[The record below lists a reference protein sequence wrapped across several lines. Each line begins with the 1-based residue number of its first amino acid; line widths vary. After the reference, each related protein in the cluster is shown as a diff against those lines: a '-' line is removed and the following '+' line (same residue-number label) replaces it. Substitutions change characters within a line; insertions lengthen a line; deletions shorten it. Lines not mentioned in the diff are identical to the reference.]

1 MRYGLI
7 GLFGALALVSAMA
20 TAGCGGGDDA
30 GTAAG
35 GGGTAG
41 SGGSGGG
48 DSFTTV
54 ASTAML
60 SALPPAD
67 AMKLCDDTYAYF
79 RTAISTEAACKWK
92 GLSFATSSSAPTEE
106 QLRANCTEKE
116 MQCLADPATA
126 LGTNPGCS
134 PFPGNCTTT
143 VGEYSACV
151 RDEVAF
157 FNQTVSTLPSCAT
170 LTAVGTQAVSAALSS
185 APPASCTFSGCSSLF
200 PPNPLF

>member
-1 MRYGLI
+1 MKYPLI
-7 GLFGALALVSAMA
+7 GLFGAMALISAMA

-30 GTAAG
+30 ETAAG

-41 SGGSGGG
+41 AGGG
-48 DSFTTV
+48 GASFTTV
-54 ASTAML
+54 AGTAVLSTLA
-60 SALPPAD
+60 PPD

-92 GLSFATSSSAPTEE
+92 GLSFATSSSAPNEE

-134 PFPGNCTTT
+134 LPSNCTTT
-143 VGEYSACV
+143 VAEYSTCV

-157 FNQTVSTLPSCAT
+157 FNQTVASMPSCAMFT
-170 LTAVGTQAVSAALSS
+170 NVGVQAVSAALS
-185 APPASCTFSGCSSLF
+185 APLPASCTFSNCPSLF